1 MQRCRTKFSMSPC
14 FSGAVCATRGS
25 AERDGMFYYRKNG
38 GVARTGITGLIVD
51 RDVEDSLRLTLQMGT
66 KKSLEGFWVTK
77 KVQAKIF
84 LSFVPA
90 H

>member
-66 KKSLEGFWVTK
+66 KFLTK
-77 KVQAKIF
+77 KISERF
-84 LSFVPA
+84 LGNQKSSG
-90 H
+90 

>member
-1 MQRCRTKFSMSPC
+1 MSPC

-66 KKSLEGFWVTK
+66 KFLTKKSLKGFWVTK

-84 LSFVPA
+84 LSFVLA